1 MHDVVVAGAGPNG
14 LLLACELALGGVRPL
29 VLDARSEPSSERK
42 ANGLVGQVIRTLD
55 MRGLYHEFG
64 GPPGAPRPVPGGVF
78 AGMALDYSEVP
89 NNPMYFLPMQQ
100 PRLVR
105 LLEQRAR
112 GLGVAVGWGHE
123 VTGLVQ
129 HDAGVSVQV
138 RGPDGA
144 YELGTRY
151 LVGADGGHSPV
162 RKSAGIEFPGSTTEV
177 VVRVADVQIPDELRA
192 ANDALGIFGFGA
204 RSIEVP
210 GLGRLSS
217 GHHRFANGVFILLV
231 DVEPGRTL
239 VATMEF
245 GVEPVPDETPMTLP
259 EFRASLRRVLGTDLP
274 VEPLRLPNPLRRM
287 NGLNS
292 RQADRYR
299 AGNVFLVGDS
309 AHVHSALGVPGLNLG
324 LQDAVNLGWKLA
336 AAVRGWA
343 PADLLDSYDGERRPV
358 GLRVQLH
365 SVAQLAL
372 MAPGP
377 EVTALRS
384 LLGELLARPGSGAY
398 FARLLAGSDVRYDV
412 GDTHRWSGR
421 FVPELTVD
429 SGQSPGGP
437 VRIAELMRPARPV
450 LLDLSGGRFAEVARR
465 WQDRVEVRIA
475 TCPDADVA
483 ALLIRPDGYLAWASD
498 QAEFAD
504 SERLRAAITRW
515 FGVSPV
521 SQTSTAK

>member
-14 LLLACELALGGVRPL
+14 LMLACELALGGVRPL
-29 VLDARSEPSSERK
+29 VLDARSRPSTERK
-42 ANGLVGQVIRTLD
+42 ANGLVGQVVRTLD

-78 AGMALDYSEVP
+78 AGMALDYREVAD
-89 NNPMYFLPMQQ
+89 NPMYFLPMQQ

-105 LLEQRAR
+105 LLERRAR
-112 GLGVAVGWGHE
+112 GLGVAIGWGHE
-123 VTGLVQ
+123 VIGLVQ
-129 HDAGVSVQV
+129 HDAGVSVAV
-138 RGPDGA
+138 RGPDGS

-151 LVGADGGHSPV
+151 LVGADGAHSLV
-162 RKSAGIEFPGSTTEV
+162 RKSAGIDFPGSTTDV
-177 VVRVADVQIPDELRA
+177 VVRIADVHIPDELRA
-192 ANDALGIFGFGA
+192 ANDAVGIFGFGA

-210 GLGRLSS
+210 GLGRLPS
-217 GHHRFANGVFILLV
+217 GHHRFASGVFILLV

-239 VATMEF
+239 LATMEF
-245 GVEPVPDETPMTLP
+245 GGEPVPDDTPMTLP
-259 EFRASLRRVLGTDLP
+259 EFQASLRRVLGTDLP

-309 AHVHSALGVPGLNLG
+309 AHVHSALGGPGLNLG

-336 AAVRGWA
+336 AAVRGYA
-343 PADLLDSYDGERRPV
+343 PGDLLDSYHSERYPV

-372 MAPGP
+372 MTPGP

-384 LLGELLARPGSGAY
+384 LLEELLMRPGNAAY
-398 FARLLAGSDVRYDV
+398 LAHLLAGSDVRYDV
-412 GDTHRWSGR
+412 GDPHRWSGR
-421 FVPELTVD
+421 LVPELIVD
-429 SGQSPGGP
+429 SGRQT
-437 VRIAELMRPARPV
+437 VRVAELMRPARPV
-450 LLDLSGGRFAEVARR
+450 LLDFSGGRFAEVARG
-465 WQDRVEVRIA
+465 WEDRVDGRIA

-483 ALLIRPDGYLAWASD
+483 AVLIRPDGYLAWAAD
-498 QAEFAD
+498 QAELAD
-504 SERLRAAITRW
+504 SDRLRAAITRW
-515 FGVSPV
+515 FGMSTV
-521 SQTSTAK
+521 SQNSTAK